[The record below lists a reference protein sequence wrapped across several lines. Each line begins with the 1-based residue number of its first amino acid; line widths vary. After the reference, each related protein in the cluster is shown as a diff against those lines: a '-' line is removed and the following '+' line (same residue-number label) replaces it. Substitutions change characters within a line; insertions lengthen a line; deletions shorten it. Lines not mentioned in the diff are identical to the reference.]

1 MSEELSRRYPAV
13 RVPAGELA
21 HSQPTEDG
29 FVTPKGVRFHRALV
43 VGVLSGRYVDEDR
56 EFAVITVT
64 DDTGSV
70 DVFAFDEC
78 YEPARTLEKWRQI
91 KVIGRPMEP
100 REEGRP
106 VTLRAEVIR
115 PTSHSEEIFRRLEY
129 ELMVEGEAPATVEEA
144 PTLDEVIEMVY
155 RELLERDEETFSRE
169 DLHEVIRQVVP
180 HADEELCEK
189 IIKEMEERELLY
201 PMDLPGGKR
210 WSVIE
215 AGWGP

>member
-78 YEPARTLEKWRQI
+78 YEPA
-91 KVIGRPMEP
+91 
-100 REEGRP
+100 

-144 PTLDEVIEMVY
+144 PTLDEAIEMVY

>member
-21 HSQPTEDG
+21 HSEPTEDG
-29 FVTPKGVRFHRALV
+29 FVTPRGVRFHRALV
-43 VGVLSGRYVDEDR
+43 VGVLSGRYVDEER

-78 YEPARTLEKWRQI
+78 YEPARTLDKWRQI

-106 VTLRAEVIR
+106 VALRAEVIR
-115 PTSHSEEIFRRLEY
+115 PTSYSEELFRRLEY
-129 ELMVEGEAPATVEEA
+129 ELMAGGEVSTVEKP
-144 PTLDEVIEMVY
+144 PTLDEAIEMVY
-155 RELLERDEETFSRE
+155 KELLEREEETFSRE
-169 DLHEVIRQVVP
+169 ELYEVIRSVVP
-180 HADEELCEK
+180 LADEEFCEK

-215 AGWGP
+215 TGWGL